1 LGYLTAV
8 LQIYQVNDRWQGYSM
23 VMQFKADSQLA
34 AIEGIETLEQQSLV
48 SLHFL
53 IQEGMVQVP
62 NGEACSPPAPPPVFF
77 FLLKN

>member
-1 LGYLTAV
+1 
-8 LQIYQVNDRWQGYSM
+8 M

-62 NGEACSPPAPPPVFF
+62 NGEACSLPPLPEFF
-77 FLLKN
+77 FVVEKFNSVSGL